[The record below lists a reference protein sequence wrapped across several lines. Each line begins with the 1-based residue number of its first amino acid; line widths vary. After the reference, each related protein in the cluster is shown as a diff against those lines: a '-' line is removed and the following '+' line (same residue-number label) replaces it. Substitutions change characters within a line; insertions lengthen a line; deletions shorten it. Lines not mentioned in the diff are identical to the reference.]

1 MINSPEIF
9 KIYESLCA
17 TPSDINELLPHLRR
31 YAEKCSHIT
40 EMGVREPTSTYAFLA
55 GKPVT
60 LISYDIKR
68 LPGIATV
75 ENLAPGTFKFILKDV
90 LKADIEETDFLFIDT
105 FHTATQLERE
115 LARHADKAKRYI
127 GFHDTAYFW
136 NFGEAPYPGMTG
148 DICCGRGLKYA
159 IMPFLAKGGWKI
171 SFMTDDNNGLLI
183 IERKAKGLAAIGQ
196 QITHLKYMLY
206 ILTKRPRHLAERVF
220 ARLFSRS

>member
-1 MINSPEIF
+1 MINLPEIF
-9 KIYESLCA
+9 NKYDSLCN

-31 YAEKCSHIT
+31 YAEKCRHIT

-55 GKPVT
+55 GKPDT

-75 ENLAPGTFKFILKDV
+75 ENLVPGVFTFVLKDV
-90 LKADIEETDFLFIDT
+90 LKADIAETDFLFIDT

-115 LARHADKAKRYI
+115 LERHAGKVKRYI

-136 NFGEAPYPGMTG
+136 NFGEPPYPGMTG
-148 DICCGRGLKYA
+148 DVCCGRGLKYA
-159 IMPFLAKGGWKI
+159 IMPFLSKGGWKI

-183 IERKAKGLAAIGQ
+183 IERKTKGLAAISQ
-196 QITHLKYMLY
+196 QLTHLKHMLY
-206 ILTKRPRHLAERVF
+206 IRSKRPRHFAKRVS
-220 ARLFSRS
+220 ARLFSKS